1 MARMKTKSPPFPF
14 VNFLVAREYLGR
26 DGQWNPRWGG
36 PPVKGGFQIQVF
48 GRREHYL
55 RLARFF
61 RQLAE
66 RDTSGDGEYHE
77 HFAELMSADGTVR
90 LHVILRK
97 DDVGDS
103 GWQVFFP
110 KPQPKKKRNTKTS

>member
-14 VNFLVAREYLGR
+14 VNLLVAREYLGR

-36 PPVKGGFQIQVF
+36 PSIKGGFQINVF

-61 RQLAE
+61 RRLAE
-66 RDTSGDGEYHE
+66 RDTSGDGDYHE
-77 HFAELMSADGTVR
+77 HFAGLMSADGTVR
-90 LHVILRK
+90 LHLILRK

-110 KPQPKKKRNTKTS
+110 KPRPKKKRKTKMP

>member
-1 MARMKTKSPPFPF
+1 
-14 VNFLVAREYLGR
+14 
-26 DGQWNPRWGG
+26 
-36 PPVKGGFQIQVF
+36 
-48 GRREHYL
+48 
-55 RLARFF
+55 
-61 RQLAE
+61 
-66 RDTSGDGEYHE
+66 
-77 HFAELMSADGTVR
+77 MSADGTVR

>member
-1 MARMKTKSPPFPF
+1 MKTKPPPFPF
-14 VNFLVAREYLGR
+14 VNFVVAREYLGR
-26 DGQWNPRWGG
+26 DGQWNPRRGG
-36 PPVKGGFQIQVF
+36 PPFKGGLQINVF

-61 RQLAE
+61 RRLAE
-66 RDTSGDGEYHE
+66 RDTSADSEYHE
-77 HFAELMSADGTVR
+77 HFMGLLSADGTVR

-103 GWQVFFP
+103 IWQAFFP
-110 KPQPKKKRNTKTS
+110 KTRPKKRRKAMSS